1 MDFMHPS
8 PYQWIEVLRGI
19 GKNLLE
25 RVPQIAGSAD
35 ASIKIGRG
43 AGGDQTFLID
53 EIAEKIVIEA
63 LDKVAGEGVGF
74 TLISEECGIRQYAPE
89 SNIHILVDPLDGSNN
104 AKRGVPYYA
113 TSIAVLDGNKLENL
127 LAGYV
132 VDLSSGKE
140 YWAIR
145 GEGAWGNGKRIE
157 CRGSEGSEMVAF
169 EASAPAKDI
178 DKILPV
184 LKSARKIRCLG
195 AIALDLAIMANG
207 AIDLLLVAT
216 PSRSFDFAAGML
228 ILKEAGGIITDMDGG
243 DITAIN
249 AGLERTVPLIAATN
263 NSLLTKAIKIIR
275 DNQAV
280 NP

>member
-53 EIAEKIVIEA
+53 ETAEKIIIEA
-63 LDKVAGEGVGF
+63 LEKTAGKVTGF
-74 TLISEECGIRQYAPE
+74 TLISEEYGIKQSGAE
-89 SNIHILVDPLDGSNN
+89 SNIHILVDPIDGSNN

-113 TSIAVLDGNKLENL
+113 VSIAVLNGKRLEDL

-132 VDLSSGKE
+132 LDLSSGKE
-140 YWAIR
+140 YWAIK
-145 GEGAWGNGKRIE
+145 GEGAWCNGKRIE
-157 CRGSEGSEMVAF
+157 CRGSDRLEMVAF
-169 EASAPAKDI
+169 EASVPAKDI
-178 DKILPV
+178 DTILPA
-184 LKSARKIRCLG
+184 LRSARKVRCLG
-195 AIALDLAIMANG
+195 AIALDLAIMANN

-228 ILKEAGGIITDMDGG
+228 ILKEAGGIITGMDGS
-243 DITAIN
+243 DISGIN
-249 AGLERTVPLIAATN
+249 AGLERTVPLIAAAN
-263 NSLLTKAIKIIR
+263 RNLHSKAVELLNT
-275 DNQAV
+275 
-280 NP
+280 PSS

>member
-25 RVPQIAGSAD
+25 KIPQIAGSAD
-35 ASIKIGRG
+35 ASVRIGRG

-53 EIAEKIVIEA
+53 ETAEKIVIEA

-74 TLISEECGIRQYAPE
+74 TLISEECGIRQYGSE
-89 SNIHILVDPLDGSNN
+89 TNIHILVDPLDGSNN

-145 GEGAWGNGKRIE
+145 GEGAWCNGKRIE

-243 DITAIN
+243 DINWIN

-263 NSLLTKAIKIIR
+263 NSLLTKAIEIIR